1 MVNDTHTRRRR
12 RLDQHVQAGLGM
24 LNEVRI
30 FELRL
35 KYLDSNSFFA
45 PFIFDSEFFFG
56 GRKHTPS
63 NHVVSAINI
72 KASIRRFRPDCVV
85 NAGPRLAHAVTDQ
98 AQRAG

>member
-1 MVNDTHTRRRR
+1 MVNDTHTRRKR

-45 PFIFDSEFFFG
+45 PFIFDSEFFL
-56 GRKHTPS
+56 
-63 NHVVSAINI
+63 VDVNI
-72 KASIRRFRPDCVV
+72 RHQTMLF
-85 NAGPRLAHAVTDQ
+85 LQ
-98 AQRAG
+98 